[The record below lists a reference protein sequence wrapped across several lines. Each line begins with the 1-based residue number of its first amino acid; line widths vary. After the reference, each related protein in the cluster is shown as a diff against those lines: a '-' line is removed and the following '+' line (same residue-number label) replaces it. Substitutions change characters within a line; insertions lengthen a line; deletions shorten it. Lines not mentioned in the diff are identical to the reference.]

1 MYTIQVMYLDP
12 ERRFQW
18 LDGQA
23 AFAFGKHK
31 GFALAQ
37 AAAVDARYMVRSRQS
52 ETRFRQREPHPVS
65 WRACA
70 SNCCVTMVDRQDASK
85 E

>member
-1 MYTIQVMYLDP
+1 MKPPLAQVKYLDP

-37 AAAVDARYMVRSRQS
+37 VAAADTQYMVSTQLS
-52 ETRFRQREPHPVS
+52 H
-65 WRACA
+65 
-70 SNCCVTMVDRQDASK
+70 
-85 E
+85 

>member
-1 MYTIQVMYLDP
+1 MGLRLLSSTRSSLKLCTVVVCFQAKYLDR

-23 AFAFGKHK
+23 AFAFGKYK

-37 AAAVDARYMVRSRQS
+37 TAAVDSRYMVNPI
-52 ETRFRQREPHPVS
+52 RFLTLQTS
-65 WRACA
+65 G
-70 SNCCVTMVDRQDASK
+70 
-85 E
+85 